1 MAVEYRPFGKLDWK
15 GSVLGFGA
23 MRLPVIDGK
32 MASIDEEEARKMVRY
47 AIEHGVNYI
56 DTAFPYHEGQS
67 ELCIGRILQ
76 DGYRDRVKLATKLPS
91 WLIHSPDEFDR
102 YLDLQLDRLQTE
114 RIDFY
119 LLHGL
124 NRTFWPHLR
133 DMGVL
138 RWAERAIADG
148 RIGHLGFS
156 FHDDFPTFKE
166 IMDGYDY
173 WTMCQIQYNYMDVN
187 FQAGAAGLRYAADKG
202 LAVVVMEPLRGGRL
216 TRKLPQDAAAILEKA
231 HCTRGLAELALQW
244 VWDHPEVSVVLS
256 GMSKMAHV
264 VENVACAE
272 HAADN
277 TLSAQERKLIDRIRE
292 AYIGLAPIPCTN
304 CQYCQPCPNSVDIP
318 RIFELYNEA
327 LMYKDFRSPR
337 FFYQSITGLKAEQRG
352 DRCLECGECEAVCPQ
367 EIGIS
372 EWLKKAHEL
381 LSVAQ

>member
-1 MAVEYRPFGKLDWK
+1 MEYRPFGKLDWK

-23 MRLPVIDGK
+23 MRLPVIGGK
-32 MASIDEEEARKMVRY
+32 MANINEEETGQMVRY

-67 ELCIGRILQ
+67 ERCIGRILK
-76 DGYRDRVKLATKLPS
+76 DGYRNRVQLATKMPS
-91 WLIHSPDEFDR
+91 WLITSPDEFDR
-102 YLDLQLDRLQTE
+102 YLDLQLDRLQTG

-124 NRTFWPHLR
+124 NRTYWPHLR

-138 RWAERAIADG
+138 GWAERAIADG

-166 IMDGYDY
+166 IVDSCDY

-187 FQAGAAGLRYAADKG
+187 FQAGTAGLHYAADKG

-216 TRKLPQDAAAILEKA
+216 VRKLPPDAAAILEKA
-231 HCTRGLAELALQW
+231 HCTRSMAGLALQW

-256 GMSKMAHV
+256 GMSNLAHV
-264 VENVACAE
+264 VENVALAE

-277 TLSAQERKLIDRIRE
+277 TLAAQERELIDRIRE
-292 AYIGLAPIPCTN
+292 VYTGSAPIPCTN
-304 CQYCQPCPNSVDIP
+304 CQYCQPCPNNVDIP

-327 LMYKDFRSPR
+327 VMYNDFRPPR

-352 DRCLECGECEAVCPQ
+352 DRCSECGECEAVCPQ
-367 EIGIS
+367 EIGIAQ
-372 EWLKKAHEL
+372 WLKKAHEL
-381 LSVAQ
+381 LSVTQ

>member
-1 MAVEYRPFGKLDWK
+1 MEYRPFGKLGWK

-32 MASIDEEEARKMVRY
+32 TDSIDEEETRQMVRY

-67 ELCIGRILQ
+67 ESCIGRILQ

-91 WLIHSPDEFDR
+91 WLIHSPNDFDQ
-102 YLDLQLDRLQTE
+102 YLNMQLDRLQTE

-119 LLHGL
+119 LLHTL
-124 NRTFWPHLR
+124 NRTYWPHLR
-133 DMGVL
+133 DLGVL
-138 RWAERAIADG
+138 PWAERAIADG

-156 FHDDFPTFKE
+156 FHDDFPVFKD
-166 IMDGYDY
+166 IIDGYDS

-187 FQAGAAGLRYAADKG
+187 FQAGTAGLRYAAEKG
-202 LAVVVMEPLRGGRL
+202 LVVVVMEPLRGGRL
-216 TRKLPQDAAAILEKA
+216 ARELPQDAAAILEKA
-231 HCTRGLAELALQW
+231 HHTRGMVDLALQW

-264 VENVACAE
+264 IENVAGAE
-272 HAADN
+272 RSADHP
-277 TLSAQERKLIDRIRE
+277 LSAEERKLIDRIRE

-304 CQYCQPCPNSVDIP
+304 CQYCQPCPNGVDIP
-318 RIFELYNEA
+318 RIFELYNDA
-327 LMYKDFRSPR
+327 LMYKDYRTSR
-337 FFYQSITGLKAEQRG
+337 FLYQSIISLKVEQRG
-352 DRCLECGECEAVCPQ
+352 DRCIECGECEAVCPQ
-367 EIGIS
+367 EISIQ

-381 LSVAQ
+381 LSVAY